1 MIHEAPCQPN
11 ALAAGLIKA
20 VNAACGNPIYFDH
33 EKSRAVKPHVET
45 LVFDFFRKNKPDEP
59 AQTQQRKPVTR
70 QGPATVASPPTV
82 VPPTFQET
90 MLGHET
96 PSTKGLVVEERSH
109 IGSAVEEA
117 AIFFAS
123 GSDDQALATLK
134 AYLAEHPKETNAQ
147 PWLMLLELYQQQR
160 EKALFEELA
169 LEFVMRF
176 ERSAPS
182 WVEPDVV
189 DERKTERTA
198 SDYYALKGAL
208 GEANSVDLDRM
219 TTVAN
224 AGTGLRLDLS
234 RVEGIES
241 AFAAE
246 LARKLK
252 ELRKAGTAI
261 RLISPDKLKRLVADA
276 AATTD
281 RGRWE
286 LLFEILQIT
295 GAQTEFEDQAIEYA
309 IAFEE
314 SPPSWE
320 EPPARVDAGAEDDD
334 IPEEIEDAYYF
345 KGALESGAEPQ
356 LKELAKYAASRA
368 DVLIDMADVPR
379 IDFTFVGQFIEALIQ
394 LTAQGKTLT
403 IRSANEM
410 VQALLAV
417 MGINQFATLQKKKAR

>member
-1 MIHEAPCQPN
+1 
-11 ALAAGLIKA
+11 
-20 VNAACGNPIYFDH
+20 
-33 EKSRAVKPHVET
+33 
-45 LVFDFFRKNKPDEP
+45 
-59 AQTQQRKPVTR
+59 
-70 QGPATVASPPTV
+70 
-82 VPPTFQET
+82 
-90 MLGHET
+90 MLGHEA

-123 GSDDQALATLK
+123 GSDDQALATLR

-189 DERKTERTA
+189 DEQRKGERA
-198 SDYYALKGAL
+198 SSDYYALRGML
-208 GEANSVDLDRM
+208 GEANRADLERM
-219 TTVAN
+219 MTVAN
-224 AGTGLRLDLS
+224 AGTGLRLDLG
-234 RVEGIES
+234 RIEGIES
-241 AFAAE
+241 AFAAT
-246 LARKLK
+246 LAQKLK
-252 ELRKAGTAI
+252 DLRKAGTAI
-261 RLISPDKLKRLVADA
+261 RLISADKLKRLIADA
-276 AATTD
+276 GATSD

-295 GAQTEFEDQAIEYA
+295 GAQAEFEDQAIEYA

-320 EPPARVDAGAEDDD
+320 EPPAHPAQSADDED
-334 IPEEIEDAYYF
+334 IPEEIEDAFHF
-345 KGALESGAEPQ
+345 KGPLASGAEQQ
-356 LKELAKYAASRA
+356 LRALTKYATSRG
-368 DVLIDMADVPR
+368 DVLIDLSEVPR

-394 LTAQGKTLT
+394 LTGQGKTLT
-403 IRSANEM
+403 IRGANEM

-417 MGINQFATLQKKKAR
+417 MGITQFATVQKKKAR

>member
-1 MIHEAPCQPN
+1 
-11 ALAAGLIKA
+11 
-20 VNAACGNPIYFDH
+20 
-33 EKSRAVKPHVET
+33 
-45 LVFDFFRKNKPDEP
+45 
-59 AQTQQRKPVTR
+59 
-70 QGPATVASPPTV
+70 
-82 VPPTFQET
+82 

-134 AYLAEHPKETNAQ
+134 GYLAEHPKETNTQ

-189 DERKTERTA
+189 DERKVERTS
-198 SDYYALKGAL
+198 SDYYALKGTL
-208 GEANSVDLDRM
+208 GEANRVDLERM
-219 TTVAN
+219 TTVAS
-224 AGTGLRLDLS
+224 AGTGLRLDLG

-241 AFAAE
+241 TFAAA
-246 LARKLK
+246 LAQKLK
-252 ELRKAGTAI
+252 ELRKSGTAI
-261 RLISPDKLKRLVADA
+261 RLISGDKLRRLVADA
-276 AATTD
+276 GATSD

-286 LLFEILQIT
+286 LLFELLQIT

-320 EPPARVDAGAEDDD
+320 EPPALLEQSTEDEEEAA
-334 IPEEIEDAYYF
+334 EEIEDAFHF
-345 KGALESGAEPQ
+345 KGSLTSGSEQQ
-356 LKELAKYAASRA
+356 LKELAKYAASRG
-368 DVLIDMADVPR
+368 DVLIDLAEVPR

-403 IRSANEM
+403 IRGANEM

-417 MGINQFATLQKKKAR
+417 MGITQFATLQKKKAR

>member
-1 MIHEAPCQPN
+1 MGFLAVTSLSTRIL
-11 ALAAGLIKA
+11 ALPPFFLGRI
-20 VNAACGNPIYFDH
+20 
-33 EKSRAVKPHVET
+33 
-45 LVFDFFRKNKPDEP
+45 LVFDFFRKNKPDEQP
-59 AQTQQRKPVTR
+59 APTQQRKPVTK
-70 QGPATVASPPTV
+70 QGPPTV
-82 VPPTFQET
+82 AAKTITAPTIQET
-90 MLGHET
+90 LLGHDT

-134 AYLAEHPKETNAQ
+134 GYVAEHPTEANAQ
-147 PWLMLLELYQQQR
+147 PWLMLMELYQQQR

-189 DERKTERTA
+189 DERKVERTS

-208 GEANSVDLDRM
+208 TSANTVDLDRM

-224 AGTGLRLDLS
+224 AGTGLRLDVA
-234 RVEGIES
+234 RVESIDS
-241 AFAAE
+241 DFAE
-246 LARKLK
+246 TLAQRLK
-252 ELRKAGTAI
+252 ALRKSGTAM
-261 RLISPDKLKRLVADA
+261 RLISGDKLKNLVADA
-276 AATTD
+276 GAKSD
-281 RGRWE
+281 RGRWA
-286 LLFEILQIT
+286 LLFEIFQIT
-295 GAQTEFEDQAIEYA
+295 GMQTEFEDQAIEFA

-320 EPPARVDAGAEDDD
+320 DTPVAAVAGSESDEVPPEADDAFF
-334 IPEEIEDAYYF
+334 F
-345 KGALESGAEPQ
+345 KGALTSGCEPQ
-356 LKELAKYAASRA
+356 FGLLTKYAGGR
-368 DVLIDMADVPR
+368 DEVLIDLTDVPR
-379 IDFTFVGQFIEALIQ
+379 IDFMIVGQFIEALVQ

-403 IRSANEM
+403 LRGANEM

-417 MGINQFATLQKKKAR
+417 MSITQFATLQKKKAR